1 VPLAGLLELVKLLIP
16 VHALGLSNTL
26 EHVKNTRHHTLETA
40 EVHVGTL
47 VKQHAEHLIRV
58 LLHLVLNIHLSTLLV
73 ILLTGDGI
81 VKLEVVGMRLEHCLP
96 LIIVKEVVGVGHTK
110 EQPGSALEVT
120 AVRGVLGEQA
130 AKERTVRGDTG
141 TGGNHNDGGL
151 RVGLRQKHDL
161 AGRTSHLHLI
171 PRLSIAQVVGAHTLL
186 GGVLRFQLR
195 APVGGT
201 ANAEG
206 HGVAG
211 HVISISG
218 RSDGVKSNRV
228 GLAILGVQAGRQNT
242 VRLALP
248 IRHLAEVIDDD
259 VASLT
264 RGVLTNNSLA
274 GDDLA
279 NMRLLVLVG
288 VEGDARH
295 VKVGVSLKEVLGL
308 SDCRSE
314 GLAVY
319 LER

>member
-1 VPLAGLLELVKLLIP
+1 
-16 VHALGLSNTL
+16 
-26 EHVKNTRHHTLETA
+26 
-40 EVHVGTL
+40 
-47 VKQHAEHLIRV
+47 
-58 LLHLVLNIHLSTLLV
+58 
-73 ILLTGDGI
+73 
-81 VKLEVVGMRLEHCLP
+81 MRLEHCLP

-186 GGVLRFQLR
+186 GGVLGLQLR

-228 GLAILGVQAGRQNT
+228 GLAILGVQAGRQNA

-248 IRHLAEVIDDD
+248 VRHLAEVIDDD

-314 GLAVY
+314 GLVEGRLVNKVLGDSLSVPRVSRHAHGISGGTHGGGESRALAKQGGGGHGKKRELHCV
-319 LER
+319 LDIR